1 MGEILQGQDPNG
13 LFSKRSSSNI
23 LSDPRILEHLRI
35 VAEEAQSSEKDQ
47 DEESEMQNTKRE
59 LGLKIAA
66 YNKGLQHGAFR
77 LILKEDLSFEGA
89 LRFYFEDGREELTKA
104 LRISN
109 KTLVSELLPTLAE
122 KFKPD
127 LLNSSVEK
135 KAKLYEV
142 YEEGNVCAILKNI
155 LS

>member
-1 MGEILQGQDPNG
+1 
-13 LFSKRSSSNI
+13 
-23 LSDPRILEHLRI
+23 
-35 VAEEAQSSEKDQ
+35 
-47 DEESEMQNTKRE
+47 
-59 LGLKIAA
+59 
-66 YNKGLQHGAFR
+66 
-77 LILKEDLSFEGA
+77 
-89 LRFYFEDGREELTKA
+89 
-104 LRISN
+104 
-109 KTLVSELLPTLAE
+109 LVSELLPTLAE

>member
-1 MGEILQGQDPNG
+1 MGEILQGQDPHG

-59 LGLKIAA
+59 LGLKIAS

-77 LILKEDLSFEGA
+77 LILKEVHEGFISKYIVERMYAIVCYCAACSLS
-89 LRFYFEDGREELTKA
+89 RR
-104 LRISN
+104 
-109 KTLVSELLPTLAE
+109 
-122 KFKPD
+122 
-127 LLNSSVEK
+127 
-135 KAKLYEV
+135 
-142 YEEGNVCAILKNI
+142 VCHA
-155 LS
+155 

>member
-1 MGEILQGQDPNG
+1 M
-13 LFSKRSSSNI
+13 
-23 LSDPRILEHLRI
+23 I
-35 VAEEAQSSEKDQ
+35 VNVWICFHFKQ
-47 DEESEMQNTKRE
+47 
-59 LGLKIAA
+59 
-66 YNKGLQHGAFR
+66 
-77 LILKEDLSFEGA
+77 DLSFEGA

-109 KTLVSELLPTLAE
+109 KTLVSGLLPTLAE

-127 LLNSSVEK
+127 LLNSSVAK
-135 KAKLYEV
+135 KDKLYEV